1 MEKLVSPVLYRN
13 NRQKASVRF
22 CLGSSDHH
30 TGFEGK
36 TTGAILAMKLLSEE
50 HNFKTVLIFIDS
62 CMFMAASIL
71 CKPTPSHYLT
81 DVFHK
86 NITSIKGNRSTVT
99 IHIKWVPAHKW
110 VQGNKKADELTK
122 KAITHGSSNRSK
134 LPKELTNTLSHSK
147 AALKQGHRMKLNE
160 EAQAEWLTSSHY
172 HRMKFTDLISPSS
185 SYTKLTATL
194 PRKHASWILQL
205 RTGHF
210 PVTKYLF
217 HIGRAHSPT
226 CPDCLQEVDSIHHLI
241 LQCPVH
247 QLARAELHHALG
259 DRDIKLNCMLTKPKP
274 MKALIKILA
283 HTGRW
288 MHDLQHPQNE
298 QHDQQN

>member
-1 MEKLVSPVLYRN
+1 
-13 NRQKASVRF
+13 
-22 CLGSSDHH
+22 
-30 TGFEGK
+30 
-36 TTGAILAMKLLSEE
+36 
-50 HNFKTVLIFIDS
+50 
-62 CMFMAASIL
+62 
-71 CKPTPSHYLT
+71 
-81 DVFHK
+81 
-86 NITSIKGNRSTVT
+86 
-99 IHIKWVPAHKW
+99 
-110 VQGNKKADELTK
+110 
-122 KAITHGSSNRSK
+122 
-134 LPKELTNTLSHSK
+134 
-147 AALKQGHRMKLNE
+147 MKLNE

-226 CPDCLQEVDSIHHLI
+226 CPDCLQEVNSIHHLI

-274 MKALIKILA
+274 MKALIKFLA

-288 MHDLQHPQNE
+288 MHDPQHPQNE
-298 QHDQQN
+298 QHDQQNWHRLLTQITTVIVTHTNPQPSFPSFLFSLLYFSPSYLFSLYYDTVTYLLTYPTYLWTLHTLVNTYNSKFEPINTMSMPEKIWKNRLVTKINEQMKHTWACC